1 MIGGLVAS
9 EFQEGIQST
18 YICPISSG
26 QYAVLRFIRI
36 LSVLLDSVILI
47 SVSELFW
54 ESSRP
59 REGRNKHFL
68 VSCGFGL
75 IVSVL
80 AAGWG
85 CGLMQLI
92 GSCWFLDPDRNYS
105 RHSDQG
111 SD

>member
-26 QYAVLRFIRI
+26 QYSLVRFISI
-36 LSVLLDSVILI
+36 LNVLLDSVILI
-47 SVSELFW
+47 GVSELFR
-54 ESSRP
+54 ESTEP
-59 REGRNKHFL
+59 REGRNTHFL

-80 AAGWG
+80 STG
-85 CGLMQLI
+85 
-92 GSCWFLDPDRNYS
+92 
-105 RHSDQG
+105 
-111 SD
+111 